1 MRVIYHQMRKNN
13 NAFCAMREERK
24 AAREDARP
32 PVHDQACG
40 TPRVSVYCKIWRQ
53 ELRCARV
60 AAPLLRTILPSHSYS
75 KSGVARNTACRRK
88 FFRQTC
94 GFRRKQTF
102 NAQLST
108 LTAKRGRHPA
118 LPPTVCACRRGGAR
132 RARRRQYRF
141 RRTRRHA
148 SRPRGRR
155 CCGRP
160 RGRAR

>member
-32 PVHDQACG
+32 PVYDQACG

-75 KSGVARNTACRRK
+75 KSGVARNTACRRTPN
-88 FFRQTC
+88 FFA
-94 GFRRKQTF
+94 RRKQTF

-108 LTAKRGRHPA
+108 LTAKRGRHRARP
-118 LPPTVCACRRGGAR
+118 LVTCACRRGGAR
-132 RARRRQYRF
+132 RARRRQCRF
-141 RRTRRHA
+141 RRTRRRA
-148 SRPRGRR
+148 SRPRGRK
-155 CCGRP
+155 CCGRR